1 MNRKGAIFSG
11 IMVLILVDIFY
22 ILMLYKINNYI
33 NLDIMM
39 NYDKVLFRLIYVLN
53 LLLISFV
60 ISSIKKRC
68 YYNKTN

>member
-22 ILMLYKINNYI
+22 ISMLYKINNYI

-60 ISSIKKRC
+60 ISSIINKKNNR
-68 YYNKTN
+68 YF

>member
-11 IMVLILVDIFY
+11 IMVLVLVDIFY

-60 ISSIKKRC
+60 ISSII
-68 YYNKTN
+68 N